1 MNLVTINKEIKYLSE
16 VISDFPA
23 NCIFDK
29 GKVGAGAT
37 TIALTNTENYIIA
50 VPFVSLIEN
59 KVAQHKSTVLG
70 VYNLTTSAKIKNY
83 LANTKTKKILVTYD
97 SLPKLIEHLDQFG
110 YDAKDFSLLID
121 EYHLLFTQYSFRRQA
136 VKGVLDN
143 YLKFKKYCFV
153 TATILQKEFILDEL
167 KHLPIVKAVWKT
179 NREVTVKSV
188 RCQKDVI
195 QTVVH
200 LVNRFLNNEIEG
212 NAYIFVNSVEFIKD
226 LIQLCNLTNDTTRA
240 IWSKHNKADVGLERG
255 STLDTPKKINLLTST
270 VFEGTDIYDTEGKI
284 YIISDK
290 TKSHTLVDISTSF
303 QQIAGRIRNTKYWN
317 IITHIYTNTRY
328 DVNITYHEFKRHTE
342 TTINEAKSMIKQ
354 YNALD
359 DTARKGIKEVANEYY
374 IDKLDNNFIFDPNLV
389 KIDLY
394 NFKITKCLYK
404 LRVNIQKELEQYN
417 FRVEEDV
424 MEAEV
429 INIDDLGNKFE
440 EYIKQLKNVYLSQK
454 QKDVEIAKYILN
466 KYKWLENII
475 NKLGYEDTFKFI
487 EEEYYNLT
495 NIKRKAINLQDT
507 NLDKKVV
514 EQLLTYLEI
523 QVGIFVSATEA
534 KRILKEIYNNLNIKK
549 TAKGSDLE
557 IYFNTK
563 AYTKRLKTK
572 VVKGYVIINR
582 KM

>member
-1 MNLVTINKEIKYLSE
+1 MLLINKNVKYLSE

-37 TIALTNTENYIIA
+37 TIALTNSENYIIA

-70 VYNLTTSAKIKNY
+70 VYNITTSAKIKNY
-83 LANTKTKKILVTYD
+83 LANAETKKILVTYD
-97 SLPKLIEHLDQFG
+97 SLPKLIEYIEQFG
-110 YDAKDFSLLID
+110 YSTKDFSLLID
-121 EYHLLFTQYSFRRQA
+121 EYHLLFTQYSFRRVA

-153 TATILQKEFILDEL
+153 TATVLQEEFILEEL
-167 KHLPIVKAVWKT
+167 KHLPIIKAEWET
-179 NREVTVKSV
+179 NREVTVKST

-195 QTVVH
+195 QTVVY

-226 LIQLCNLTNDTTRA
+226 LVQLCNLTNENTRA
-240 IWSKHNKADVGLERG
+240 IWSKHNKTDVGIERG
-255 STLDTPKKINLLTST
+255 STIDEPKKINLLTST

-284 YIISDK
+284 YIVSDK
-290 TKSHTLVDISTSF
+290 SKSHTLVDISTSF

-317 IITHIYTNTRY
+317 TITHIYTTTRY
-328 DVNITYHEFKRHTE
+328 DVNITYNEFKKHTE
-342 TTINEAKSMIKQ
+342 TTINEAKSMIRQ

-417 FRVEEDV
+417 FRVEEAI

-429 INIDDLGNKFE
+429 VNIDDLGNKFE
-440 EYIKQLKNVYLSQK
+440 EYIKQLKELHLSQK
-454 QKDVEIAKYILN
+454 QKDIEAVKYIFK
-466 KYKWLENII
+466 KYKWLRDIV
-475 NKLGYEDTFKFI
+475 NKLGYEDSFKFI
-487 EEEYYNLT
+487 EEEKYNLT
-495 NIKRKAINLQDT
+495 NIKRKAIQLQDT
-507 NLDKKVV
+507 NLDKKII
-514 EQLLTYLEI
+514 EQLLTYSEI
-523 QVGIFVSATEA
+523 QVGIFIAASKA
-534 KRILKEIYNNLNIKK
+534 KELLKEIYNNLNIKK
-549 TAKGSDLE
+549 TAKGSDLNN
-557 IYFNTK
+557 YFVTK
-563 AYTKRLKTK
+563 SMSKSIKNK
-572 VVKGYVIINR
+572 VIKGYVIIQR